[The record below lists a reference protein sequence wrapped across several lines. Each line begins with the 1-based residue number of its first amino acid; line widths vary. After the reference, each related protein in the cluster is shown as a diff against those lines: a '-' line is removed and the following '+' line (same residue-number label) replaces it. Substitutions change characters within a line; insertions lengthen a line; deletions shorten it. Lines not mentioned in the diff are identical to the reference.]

1 MSVAETAAEAPTVAR
16 RGDLLALSAALVS
29 IVLWASAFVG
39 IRAAGEALSP
49 GPLAL
54 TRLLIGAAIL
64 GAVVLIRRDA
74 FPGRRDLPAIAL
86 CGALWFGA
94 YNLALNESERHID
107 AGTAA
112 MLVSIGTLLVPLLAG
127 LLLGEGFPP
136 RLFAGGAIAFAGVAV
151 IGLATAERG
160 VSTAGTLLALLAA
173 GAYAAGLVV
182 QKSVLGRVSALQVT
196 FLCCCVGALTSLP
209 FATGIGGELADAD
222 TEAVAWTVYLGVFPT
237 AVAFTTWA
245 FALARSPAGR
255 LAPLTYLVP
264 PLSVLLGWAILSESP
279 PVAALAGGVLCLLG
293 VAVARRR

>member
-1 MSVAETAAEAPTVAR
+1 MSVAETAAEAPVAGR
-16 RGDLLALSAALVS
+16 RDLLALAAALVS
-29 IVLWASAFVG
+29 LVLWASAFVG
-39 IRAAGEALSP
+39 IRAAGEAISP
-49 GPLAL
+49 GPLAA

-64 GAVVLIRRDA
+64 GAFVLVRREA
-74 FPGRRDLPAIAL
+74 FPRRRDLAAIAV

-94 YNLALNESERHID
+94 YNLALNASEQHID

-127 LLLGEGFPP
+127 LVLGEGFPP
-136 RLFAGGAIAFAGVAV
+136 RLFAGGAVGFAGVAV

-160 VSTAGTLLALLAA
+160 VSSTGTFLALLAA
-173 GAYAAGLVV
+173 ASYAAGLIV
-182 QKSVLGRVSALQVT
+182 QKSVLGRVSALQTT

-209 FATGIGGELADAD
+209 FATGIGGELAGAG
-222 TEAVAWTVYLGVFPT
+222 AGPLAWTIYLGVFPT

-264 PLSVLLGWAILSESP
+264 PLSVLLGWAILSETP
-279 PVAALAGGVLCLLG
+279 PVAALAGGALCLLG
-293 VAVARRR
+293 VAVARRG